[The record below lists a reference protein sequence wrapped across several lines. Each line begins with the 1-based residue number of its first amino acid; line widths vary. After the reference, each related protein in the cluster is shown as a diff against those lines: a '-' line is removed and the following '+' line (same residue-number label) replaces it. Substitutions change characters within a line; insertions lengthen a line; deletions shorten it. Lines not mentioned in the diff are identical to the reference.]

1 MKVGAKG
8 ILLRSLSPAQRGT
21 VAGWAGIIE
30 LLGSDC
36 LVSMYSFLPAF
47 SEFSSRT
54 KVPLLE
60 NWPLIEMAA
69 HGGFWMAEQE
79 SF

>member
-8 ILLRSLSPAQRGT
+8 ILLRRLSPVQRGI
-21 VAGWAGIIE
+21 VAGWAGTTQ

-36 LVSMYSFLPAF
+36 PVSVYSFLPAF
-47 SEFSSRT
+47 SEFSSGT

-60 NWPLIEMAA
+60 NWLLIKMTAR
-69 HGGFWMAEQE
+69 GGF
-79 SF
+79 